1 MAKERF
7 KPSPAKT
14 GAWAIIQCIETG
26 KFLLGKRSEVVNNS
40 GLWNFFGGRVDRG
53 EAPRKALMRELV
65 EETGLRVKEKQL
77 IKLGRVSSISGDMAD
92 RDMHYYLLRVSQE
105 IAPRLNREHSNFR
118 WFKRGSLPEKFNRPT
133 TAAIKRGLLKK
144 LEH

>member
-1 MAKERF
+1 MAKDRV
-7 KPSPAKT
+7 KPSSART

-77 IKLGRVSSISGDMAD
+77 IKLGRVSSFGGDVAN
-92 RDMHYYLLRVSQE
+92 RDMHYYLLRVSRE

-118 WFKRGSLPEKFNRPT
+118 WFKPGSLPEKFNRPT
-133 TAAIKRGLLKK
+133 TAAIKRGLLNK
-144 LEH
+144 LQH